1 MLEHD
6 QSRVAHVTAAT
17 NLMDAARTTV
27 ETCNAC
33 RYCEGYCAVFPAITL
48 RRAFTN
54 ADLTYLANLC
64 HGCRACYYACQ
75 YAPPHEFGINVPKAL
90 AAVRE
95 HSYANA
101 AWPPQ
106 TWRMH
111 RRAWPTVLVTALVF
125 ALILLTSQQPVFT
138 AHSVAAGSFYRIL
151 DPAAMIALGLAAA
164 SIAAIGL
171 FLGLRRFLREIGD
184 RRPALADFGAWRLAA
199 GDAASL
205 RFLGGAGAGCNDSG
219 ERFSVARRRF
229 HHSLAYGFAACFA
242 ATTLGA
248 FYHHVLARSAPYPL
262 MSLPVLLGTGGGIA
276 MVVGACG
283 LLWLKAT
290 EDKAPTTPGMTNAD
304 ARLLALLLLVAL
316 SGLALLAL
324 RETAAMASLLA
335 LHLGLVC
342 GLFVAMPYGKFVHF
356 IYRYAALVRFRQE
369 QRRGVQTRID
379 RPASTAL
386 AEETKGTRA

>member
-1 MLEHD
+1 MLGPD
-6 QSRVAHVTAAT
+6 RSGAADVAAPPSS
-17 NLMDAARTTV
+17 LDAARTTI

-48 RRAFTN
+48 RRQFTS

-75 YAPPHEFGINVPKAL
+75 YAPPHEFGINVPKVL
-90 AAVRE
+90 AELRE
-95 HSYANA
+95 HSYATA
-101 AWPPQ
+101 AWPQ
-106 TWRMH
+106 QVWTAQRSG
-111 RRAWPTVLVTALVF
+111 RLAVIVTALVC
-125 ALILLTSQQPVFT
+125 ALVLLTSKEPIFA

-151 DPAAMIALGLAAA
+151 DPAAMIALGLIGAFVAAV
-164 SIAAIGL
+164 GL
-171 FLGLRRFLREIGD
+171 FLGARRFLHEMGNG
-184 RRPALADFGAWRLAA
+184 RPALADSGAWAQAL

-205 RFLGGAGAGCNDSG
+205 RFLGGGGAGCNDSG
-219 ERFSVARRRF
+219 ERFSATRRRF

-242 ATTLGA
+242 ATAIGA
-248 FYHHVLARSAPYPL
+248 FYHHVLEKPAPYPL
-262 MSLPVLLGTGGGIA
+262 LSLPVLLGTGGGIA
-276 MVVGACG
+276 MLVGTAG

-290 EDKAPTTPGMTNAD
+290 EDKEPTAPGMTSTD
-304 ARLLALLLLVAL
+304 QRLLWLLLLVAL

-342 GLFVAMPYGKFVHF
+342 SLFVAMPYGKFVHF

-369 QRRGVQTRID
+369 QRRGAAARSRIHQ
-379 RPASTAL
+379 
-386 AEETKGTRA
+386 